1 MDPSMDD
8 PMSEE
13 EEDEDM
19 DLPPGESRSS
29 VGGSGSGGGGGKGVV
44 VKGVEIAEEDVY
56 AYGDPD
62 DPLDRV
68 LDVYLAD
75 ELEDHLYLLQYPM
88 QPADRPSSTPL
99 AVKHM
104 GGCSLTAAKSNE
116 THFSAALK
124 KRVLYLSEADVAPP
138 PPPLTSQVKAANHLL
153 EVEHPIKQG
162 GKHYDKNAPG
172 QLRRATQKHTGS
184 RVRPATNFAFGVIR
198 SDELHL
204 TPIHATMQMR
214 PCFQHIDEA
223 KAQEIEMDL
232 DDPDNGGTKEAEKP
246 QQVSFKKKES
256 ERATA
261 ARKSSYAYKK
271 SIEDAEPWVALEV
284 HGQNDDR
291 SLDEFSRMFVDD
303 DASANRGTI
312 TKEFPPCERYL
323 QGLDYMEEYDENGE
337 SFSAGGRGRS
347 LVDSI
352 DLVTAGTG
360 TYSPVNLPAAPVQQL
375 GGDAKVVAYLKLA
388 HLVPFSMLL
397 DVTNMSP
404 DAVLQALSVEG
415 RQKGLLMRGNWAA
428 LPADVWPR
436 GPPHAADCLSVAQC
450 LLHRYGAVSRPD
462 LQRRFPELEPVTL
475 KELLSHIA
483 ELDTVDRRWVPKVK
497 DGLTFGMEYPEIVEL
512 EEERWT
518 LHESILKE
526 RLGEDILAPPSC
538 PTFGTFVKVLEDAA
552 RAASAASASA
562 ARAPMS
568 RAMPSFGVLR
578 RGEVA
583 AKQEITEEEEEKEE
597 ETVAPA
603 RGAEPKEEKPNVI
616 EEADA
621 AAAAKGKAK
630 AGPAAAGAAAV
641 AGAAARGPAP
651 KRHFKP
657 KKRPAK
663 AASAVKETAVKQEH
677 EGDDAA
683 GGGAAA
689 GGSGDSCVE
698 ESKGTAAVE
707 EGRIDGGSEGRRGTA
722 RSRSDAG
729 AAAAVDGGVT
739 KPSAGGSKS
748 REGEGGA
755 TAGAGTLP
763 AAKEEPREQS
773 SGGGLPAEGK
783 GKGPAASGSGD
794 TDMAEGATAAEAAAG
809 GDTNAAA
816 AAAAEEE
823 AEWRTENKAAG
834 GKSRGRGGGG
844 SKREEPA
851 TRPKVKPR
859 SNRSKSKGK

>member
-1 MDPSMDD
+1 
-8 PMSEE
+8 
-13 EEDEDM
+13 
-19 DLPPGESRSS
+19 
-29 VGGSGSGGGGGKGVV
+29 
-44 VKGVEIAEEDVY
+44 
-56 AYGDPD
+56 
-62 DPLDRV
+62 
-68 LDVYLAD
+68 
-75 ELEDHLYLLQYPM
+75 Q
-88 QPADRPSSTPL
+88 
-99 AVKHM
+99 
-104 GGCSLTAAKSNE
+104 
-116 THFSAALK
+116 
-124 KRVLYLSEADVAPP
+124 
-138 PPPLTSQVKAANHLL
+138 
-153 EVEHPIKQG
+153 
-162 GKHYDKNAPG
+162 
-172 QLRRATQKHTGS
+172 
-184 RVRPATNFAFGVIR
+184 
-198 SDELHL
+198 
-204 TPIHATMQMR
+204 
-214 PCFQHIDEA
+214 
-223 KAQEIEMDL
+223 
-232 DDPDNGGTKEAEKP
+232 
-246 QQVSFKKKES
+246 
-256 ERATA
+256 
-261 ARKSSYAYKK
+261 
-271 SIEDAEPWVALEV
+271 V

-303 DASANRGTI
+303 DASANRGTT

-337 SFSAGGRGRS
+337 SFSAGGRGRRS
-347 LVDSI
+347 LADSI

-375 GGDAKVVAYLKLA
+375 GGDAKVVGYLKLA

-397 DVTNMSP
+397 DVTNMPP

-475 KELLSHIA
+475 KELLSRIA

-497 DGLTFGMEYPEIVEL
+497 DGLTFGMEHPEIVEL

-526 RLGEDILAPPSC
+526 RLGDDILAPPSC
-538 PTFGTFVKVLEDAA
+538 TSFGTFVKVLEAAA

-568 RAMPSFGVLR
+568 RAVPSFGVLR

-583 AKQEITEEEEEKEE
+583 AKQEITEEEE
-597 ETVAPA
+597 TVAPA
-603 RGAEPKEEKPNVI
+603 RGAEPKEEKPSVI

-621 AAAAKGKAK
+621 TAAAKGKAK
-630 AGPAAAGAAAV
+630 AGPAAAGAAVV
-641 AGAAARGPAP
+641 AGAAARAPAP

-677 EGDDAA
+677 EGDDVA
-683 GGGAAA
+683 GGGSAA
-689 GGSGDSCVE
+689 GVSGGGGGGGGVE

-707 EGRIDGGSEGRRGTA
+707 EGRSEGGSEGRKGTA
-722 RSRSDAG
+722 RSRRDAAAA
-729 AAAAVDGGVT
+729 AAAAVDGGDT
-739 KPSAGGSKS
+739 KASAGGSK
-748 REGEGGA
+748 RRGGGRGA
-755 TAGAGTLP
+755 AAGAVALP

-773 SGGGLPAEGK
+773 SDVSLPAEGK
-783 GKGPAASGSGD
+783 GKGPAASDSGD
-794 TDMAEGATAAEAAAG
+794 TAMGEGATAAEAAAG
-809 GDTNAAA
+809 GDADAAA
-816 AAAAEEE
+816 AAVAAKEEV
-823 AEWRTENKAAG
+823 EWRTENKAAG

-844 SKREEPA
+844 SSSKREEPA

>member
-19 DLPPGESRSS
+19 DLPPGESRS
-29 VGGSGSGGGGGKGVV
+29 GGGGGDSGGGKGVV

-99 AVKHM
+99 AVK
-104 GGCSLTAAKSNE
+104 
-116 THFSAALK
+116 
-124 KRVLYLSEADVAPP
+124 
-138 PPPLTSQVKAANHLL
+138 VKAANHLL

-232 DDPDNGGTKEAEKP
+232 DDPDNGGAKEAEKP

-303 DASANRGTI
+303 DASANRGTT

-337 SFSAGGRGRS
+337 SFSAGGRGRRS

-360 TYSPVNLPAAPVQQL
+360 TYSPVNLPATPVHQL
-375 GGDAKVVAYLKLA
+375 GGDAKVVGYLKLA

-462 LQRRFPELEPVTL
+462 LQRRFPELEPATL
-475 KELLSHIA
+475 KELLSRIA

-497 DGLTFGMEYPEIVEL
+497 DGLTFGMEHPEIVEL
-512 EEERWT
+512 EEERWM

-526 RLGEDILAPPSC
+526 RLGDDILAPPSC
-538 PTFGTFVKVLEDAA
+538 PTFGTFVKVLEAAA

-562 ARAPMS
+562 ARAPLS

-578 RGEVA
+578 RGDVA
-583 AKQEITEEEEEKEE
+583 AKQEITEEEE
-597 ETVAPA
+597 
-603 RGAEPKEEKPNVI
+603 
-616 EEADA
+616 
-621 AAAAKGKAK
+621 
-630 AGPAAAGAAAV
+630 
-641 AGAAARGPAP
+641 
-651 KRHFKP
+651 
-657 KKRPAK
+657 
-663 AASAVKETAVKQEH
+663 
-677 EGDDAA
+677 
-683 GGGAAA
+683 
-689 GGSGDSCVE
+689 
-698 ESKGTAAVE
+698 
-707 EGRIDGGSEGRRGTA
+707 
-722 RSRSDAG
+722 
-729 AAAAVDGGVT
+729 
-739 KPSAGGSKS
+739 
-748 REGEGGA
+748 
-755 TAGAGTLP
+755 
-763 AAKEEPREQS
+763 
-773 SGGGLPAEGK
+773 
-783 GKGPAASGSGD
+783 
-794 TDMAEGATAAEAAAG
+794 
-809 GDTNAAA
+809 
-816 AAAAEEE
+816 
-823 AEWRTENKAAG
+823 
-834 GKSRGRGGGG
+834 
-844 SKREEPA
+844 
-851 TRPKVKPR
+851 
-859 SNRSKSKGK
+859 